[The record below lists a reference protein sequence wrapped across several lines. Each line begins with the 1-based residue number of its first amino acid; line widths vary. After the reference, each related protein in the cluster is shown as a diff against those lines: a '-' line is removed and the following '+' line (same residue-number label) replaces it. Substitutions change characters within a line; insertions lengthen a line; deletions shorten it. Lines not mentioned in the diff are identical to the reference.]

1 MLEFKLTP
9 NSISTLNVWLMA
21 LLGMSFLLTVTYLLQ
36 FASTRFVLSHKYD
49 RFSKLLLAVLACIQI
64 FTWQLYFYEDSHDT
78 VALWCFAVAIV
89 GGALVWRVSR
99 ISPSAHQSFI
109 RTLPIVVA
117 MVSLAEFAG
126 FAQAT
131 KHFTGP
137 QLTMLAVD
145 PGILVLNAEFCGTT
159 DCGTQIQ
166 LFERQITSNAFQEY
180 IAVSQSSIAAM
191 AEKAMLR
198 AQPFVQSNCHGWVF
212 SQGEHIVKGED
223 VQRILDEN
231 NYTLVSQPASNDVA
245 VYRSDEG
252 VIMHTGLVRG
262 SLNGATMVESKW
274 GAGALYMHLSDE
286 QPYSQNISYYHTN
299 RPTHSILISS
309 TKPTV
314 EAMAEHSKAE
324 AQFKQSM

>member
-9 NSISTLNVWLMA
+9 NSISTLNIWLMA
-21 LLGMSFLLTVTYLLQ
+21 LLGMSFLLTVRCLLQ

-99 ISPSAHQSFI
+99 ISPSAHQSFV
-109 RTLPIVVA
+109 RTLPMVVA

-137 QLTMLAVD
+137 QPTLRAVD
-145 PGILVLNAEFCGTT
+145 PGILEVNAEFSGIT
-159 DCGTQIQ
+159 DCGTRIQ
-166 LFERQITSNAFQEY
+166 LFERQITSDAFQEY
-180 IAVSQSSIAAM
+180 IAYSQSSFAAM

-231 NYTLVSQPASNDVA
+231 KYTLVSQPATND
-245 VYRSDEG
+245 
-252 VIMHTGLVRG
+252 GLVRG

-274 GAGALYMHLSDE
+274 GVGAIYMHLSDE

-299 RPTHSILISS
+299 RPTHNILISS

-314 EAMAEHSKAE
+314 EALAEHSKAKAE
-324 AQFKQSM
+324 FKQRM